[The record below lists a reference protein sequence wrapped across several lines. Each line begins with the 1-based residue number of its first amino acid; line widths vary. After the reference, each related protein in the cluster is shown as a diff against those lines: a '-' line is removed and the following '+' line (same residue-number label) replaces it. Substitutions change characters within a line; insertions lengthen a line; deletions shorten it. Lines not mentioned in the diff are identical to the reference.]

1 MAAPEEPDG
10 AGRLGAVVERQRRE
24 LHAIRAR
31 AAEQSVV
38 DLAAGMLMERIGCT
52 ADEAR
57 SQLAGLAEQE
67 GTTLADL
74 AAQVVGQPVPRAV
87 SDTGDAA
94 AAGLTAAAARL
105 AADGD
110 EVATA
115 LLGEALAPAGA
126 AAVVIWLAEP
136 DGSLRL
142 AGQAGLDARAAG
154 QWRHIPPQM
163 DAPCQRTA
171 RTGQEILWPGGRPE
185 GETAPLIG
193 DWPEGARA
201 VLPMLEA
208 GMAAGVIEVCWPEPL
223 PGFPAGLRRQLA
235 DLAARTLASPGHAS
249 AAQVA
254 PGPQAVLD
262 LLDSLAESVLV
273 AAAVRDPGG
282 TVTDL
287 RIEHLSP
294 GFADPGGRSP
304 GELAGRSLLE
314 AYPAAAIAGGLFD
327 RAVEALGT
335 GQPQRL
341 AGEVLGTPP
350 NGPGPVLDLRVA
362 RLFDAVVVIWRQLGE
377 AERLAALLEHAQRI
391 GHIGAW
397 EEDLVAGR
405 ASWTARTAALFG
417 EPEGAAVPLAE
428 LDLRVEPDDLPA
440 LSSFRNALLA
450 ERRPATALLRVRRA
464 DDRSMR
470 QLRAFA
476 EPVTDAGGRVT
487 GLRGAYQDVSAAYHT
502 QLAFAAARDQL
513 AEAEQRADEEHR
525 LALRLQE
532 AITPRSPS
540 LPEATGIDVAARYR
554 PAAARSVVGG
564 DWYDTA
570 TLADGE
576 LLLAVGDVAG
586 HGLDAVNGMVMLR
599 NGLRGLAVTGQGPA
613 TMLGWL
619 NRMACQFAD
628 GLMATAVCGRYEPAS
643 RILRWARA
651 GHLPPVLVRD
661 GEAAELPSPPGLLLG
676 ADPRAEYGEVRT
688 ELCPGDLL
696 LLYTDGLIERRSQPI
711 DESLAE
717 FLELAREPVPSIGRY
732 ADYLLRNSPSD
743 SDDDTCLVVVRVR

>member
-1 MAAPEEPDG
+1 
-10 AGRLGAVVERQRRE
+10 
-24 LHAIRAR
+24 
-31 AAEQSVV
+31 
-38 DLAAGMLMERIGCT
+38 MLSG
-52 ADEAR
+52 
-57 SQLAGLAEQE
+57 S
-67 GTTLADL
+67 
-74 AAQVVGQPVPRAV
+74 
-87 SDTGDAA
+87 
-94 AAGLTAAAARL
+94 
-105 AADGD
+105 
-110 EVATA
+110 AT
-115 LLGEALAPAGA
+115 
-126 AAVVIWLAEP
+126 
-136 DGSLRL
+136 S
-142 AGQAGLDARAAG
+142 
-154 QWRHIPPQM
+154 
-163 DAPCQRTA
+163 
-171 RTGQEILWPGGRPE
+171 
-185 GETAPLIG
+185 
-193 DWPEGARA
+193 
-201 VLPMLEA
+201 
-208 GMAAGVIEVCWPEPL
+208 
-223 PGFPAGLRRQLA
+223 
-235 DLAARTLASPGHAS
+235 
-249 AAQVA
+249 A
-254 PGPQAVLD
+254 PGRRTWWP
-262 LLDSLAESVLV
+262 
-273 AAAVRDPGG
+273 
-282 TVTDL
+282 
-287 RIEHLSP
+287 
-294 GFADPGGRSP
+294 
-304 GELAGRSLLE
+304 
-314 AYPAAAIAGGLFD
+314 
-327 RAVEALGT
+327 
-335 GQPQRL
+335 
-341 AGEVLGTPP
+341 
-350 NGPGPVLDLRVA
+350 
-362 RLFDAVVVIWRQLGE
+362 
-377 AERLAALLEHAQRI
+377 
-391 GHIGAW
+391 
-397 EEDLVAGR
+397 AGR
-405 ASWTARTAALFG
+405 AGRPGPRPCSVSRREPPCRSPSWTSGSSRTTCRRFRRSGTRCWPNGARPLPCCG
-417 EPEGAAVPLAE
+417 CAVPTTGAC
-428 LDLRVEPDDLPA
+428 
-440 LSSFRNALLA
+440 
-450 ERRPATALLRVRRA
+450 
-464 DDRSMR
+464 

-487 GLRGAYQDVSAAYHT
+487 GLRGAYQDVSAEYHT